1 MNGLCQIKGKEKN
14 RPVYFEEITD
24 EQDQNNPWYYR
35 IIAYS
40 AITKIPGYTTK

>member
-35 IIAYS
+35 IISYS
-40 AITKIPGYTTK
+40 AKDTKAI